1 MQVRFAVGPTLEDPW
16 TRIHEPIT
24 SSWSEGASA
33 MEVDGKYI
41 VYYDHYRA
49 PRARYEAVESPD
61 WIH

>member
-1 MQVRFAVGPTLEDPW
+1 
-16 TRIHEPIT
+16 
-24 SSWSEGASA
+24 